1 MKKMMHILKALG
13 YSYMLT
19 LIILLIYNL
28 ILTYTSISSNSITI
42 VTSFITTIS
51 AAFGGFYACKHIK
64 ENGLVYGFMVGIC
77 YIVLLIILFY
87 LAKENPDCE
96 FVPVWISNMNNVLPK
111 GFILPI
117 PLLCDLYVGEPLKIG
132 TDETKEVFLTRAQ
145 SALLSLN
152 VSEKGKS

>member
-1 MKKMMHILKALG
+1 MATYCDCAGLYYEDHINKEKA
-13 YSYMLT
+13 
-19 LIILLIYNL
+19 
-28 ILTYTSISSNSITI
+28 
-42 VTSFITTIS
+42 
-51 AAFGGFYACKHIK
+51 
-64 ENGLVYGFMVGIC
+64 ENYFNKAVDIFAT
-77 YIVLLIILFY
+77 

>member
-1 MKKMMHILKALG
+1 MRNLSCFKFLTFSG
-13 YSYMLT
+13 YVSQ
-19 LIILLIYNL
+19 
-28 ILTYTSISSNSITI
+28 NSRTA
-42 VTSFITTIS
+42 T
-51 AAFGGFYACKHIK
+51 
-64 ENGLVYGFMVGIC
+64 
-77 YIVLLIILFY
+77 
-87 LAKENPDCE
+87 
-96 FVPVWISNMNNVLPK
+96 MNNVLPK